1 MVLVALKNPSVLCL
15 IPTEIKKIPTK
26 LRVSESERLE
36 LSLVKANDS
45 QTIHERVK
53 GGFHLHLLVFPCV
66 PFCSLEF
73 HS

>member
-45 QTIHERVK
+45 QTIHERVSFTPF
-53 GGFHLHLLVFPCV
+53 GI
-66 PFCSLEF
+66 PFCSLLF
-73 HS
+73 PRVPL